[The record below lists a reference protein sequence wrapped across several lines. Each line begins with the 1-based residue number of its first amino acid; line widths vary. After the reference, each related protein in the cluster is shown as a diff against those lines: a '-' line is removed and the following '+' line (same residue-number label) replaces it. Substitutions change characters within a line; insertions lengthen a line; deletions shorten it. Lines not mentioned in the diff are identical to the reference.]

1 MKRKLFLSV
10 LVIAMAGVLVGNVHA
25 QLSRL
30 FPIPPSNSKL
40 GELTAIDYP
49 KIEISGK
56 LLQLGAGG
64 QIRGTDNRIVLPS
77 LLSEFGPVLYW
88 IGPTGDVQRI
98 WLLTTEEAAQVEVEG
113 KYEKDE

>member
-1 MKRKLFLSV
+1 MKKKLFLSV
-10 LVIAMAGVLVGNVHA
+10 LVIATAGVLAGNVHA

-49 KIEISGK
+49 KIEINGK
-56 LLQLGAGG
+56 ILQLGAGG
-64 QIRGTDNRIVLPS
+64 QIRGTDNLIILPTI
-77 LLSEFGPVLYW
+77 LSEFGPVLYW

-98 WLLTTEEAAQVEVEG
+98 WLLTPEEAAQAEAEG
-113 KYEKDE
+113 KYQKTE

>member
-1 MKRKLFLSV
+1 MKRKLFLSA
-10 LVIAMAGVLVGNVHA
+10 LVIAMAGLFVGNVHA

-30 FPIPPSNSKL
+30 FPMPPSNSKL

-64 QIRGTDNRIVLPS
+64 QIRGTDNLIILPT